1 MIIIVRDLIMCFTR
15 VVVFTGGSDGVTYG
29 WEGKGEAILDLANN
43 FQSITRYSH
52 V

>member
-1 MIIIVRDLIMCFTR
+1 MIIIVRDLIMYFTR
-15 VVVFTGGSDGVTYG
+15 VVVFTGGSDG

-43 FQSITRYSH
+43 FQSITRYPH